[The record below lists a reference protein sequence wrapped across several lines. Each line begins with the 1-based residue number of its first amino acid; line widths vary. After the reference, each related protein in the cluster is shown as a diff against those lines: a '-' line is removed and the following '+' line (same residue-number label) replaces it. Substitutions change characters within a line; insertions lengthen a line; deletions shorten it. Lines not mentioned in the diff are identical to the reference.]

1 MRDWINRFFIA
12 YGESFNTFLY
22 ILILMIFMWIIKR
35 IGA

>member
-1 MRDWINRFFIA
+1 MRDWTNRFLIV
-12 YGESFNTFLY
+12 YGESLNIFLY

>member
-1 MRDWINRFFIA
+1 MKDWINRFFIT
-12 YGESFNTFLY
+12 YGESLNIFLY